1 MKSSSFGCVLLGARF
16 VNYGN
21 LMNQFVDRR
30 LSGKNRSAVN
40 RQRFLRRFK
49 RQIRRAVAKAVSGR
63 DVADLERGE
72 KISIPAKD
80 LKEPV
85 FQHGPGGKRTV
96 VHPGNKEFV
105 TGDRVDRPEG
115 GSGQGQGSGSPDEE
129 SMDEFVFE
137 LSKEE
142 FMDYFFE
149 DLALP
154 DLVKKQLTAVP
165 ECKRVRAGFTSDG
178 NPSNLHV
185 VRSMKQSI
193 GRRLAMSSGPR
204 KALTEAEELLAELV
218 AKGQGESP
226 KAVDLKN
233 EIESLKAR
241 IASVPFLDTWD
252 LRYANRVDKPQPVSQ
267 AVMFCLM
274 DVSGSMDEECK
285 NIAKRFF
292 MLLYLFLT
300 RSYERID
307 LVFIRHHTVAK
318 EVDEEDFFTSRETGG
333 TVVSSAL
340 ELMHH
345 VILER
350 YPTASW
356 NIYAAQASDGDN
368 WYDDS
373 PYCRELLINSLLPL
387 VQYFAYVEIKAERP
401 QSLWEEYEY
410 VKSINPHFNMQRI
423 LTQED
428 IYPVFRKLFRKK
440 VST

>member
-1 MKSSSFGCVLLGARF
+1 MSQL
-16 VNYGN
+16 
-21 LMNQFVDRR
+21 VDRR

-49 RQIRRAVAKAVSGR
+49 GQIRKAVGDAISGR

-72 KISIPAKD
+72 KISIPSKD
-80 LKEPV
+80 LKEPI
-85 FQHGPGGKRTV
+85 FHHGPGGRRSI

-105 TGDRVDRPEG
+105 TGDRVDRPDG
-115 GSGQGQGSGSPDEE
+115 GSGQGGGGSPDGEG
-129 SMDEFVFE
+129 MDEFVFE

-142 FMDYFFE
+142 FMEYFFE

-154 DLVKKQLTAVP
+154 DLVKKQLTSVP
-165 ECKRVRAGFTSDG
+165 EVKRVRAGFTSDG
-178 NPSNLHV
+178 NPSSLHV
-185 VRSMKQSI
+185 VRSMKQAI
-193 GRRLAMSSGPR
+193 GRRLAMASGPR
-204 KALTEAEELLAELV
+204 EALQEAEDKLAELE
-218 AKGQGESP
+218 AKGLEESP
-226 KAVDLKN
+226 EADELRA
-233 EIESLKAR
+233 EIETLKAR
-241 IASVPFLDTWD
+241 IATVPFLDTWD
-252 LRYANRVDKPQPVSQ
+252 LRYANRVDKPQPTSQ

-318 EVDEEDFFTSRETGG
+318 EVDEQDFFTSRETGG

-340 ELMHH
+340 ELMND
-345 VILER
+345 IARER
-350 YPTASW
+350 YPSETW

-368 WYDDS
+368 WHDDS
-373 PYCRELLINSLLPL
+373 PRCRELLVNSILPL
-387 VQYFAYVEIKAERP
+387 VQYYAYVEIKAEDP

-410 VKSINPHFNMQRI
+410 VKSVSPRFAMQRI
-423 LTQED
+423 LGLEN
-428 IYPVFRKLFRKK
+428 IYPVFRELFQKK
-440 VST
+440 VTA